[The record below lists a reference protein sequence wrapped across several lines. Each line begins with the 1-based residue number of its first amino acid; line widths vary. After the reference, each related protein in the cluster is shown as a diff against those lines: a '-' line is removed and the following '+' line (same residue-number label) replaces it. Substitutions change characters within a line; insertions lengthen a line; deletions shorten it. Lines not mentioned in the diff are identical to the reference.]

1 MWLIQ
6 YKDYRYRYI
15 IDYRDKLYIDII
27 SIFKK
32 IKLAPRAQ
40 VMPGVS

>member
-1 MWLIQ
+1 MWFIQ
-6 YKDYRYRYI
+6 PKDYRYRYI
-15 IDYRDKLYIDII
+15 IDYRHKRYIDII

-32 IKLAPRAQ
+32 IKLAPQAQ